1 VELTTPTGLLKVD
14 TTAGRET
21 TTTLVVK
28 NTGSAD
34 LRNVKL
40 TARQPSNWDVTFEP
54 EQIDLL
60 KAGESQEVKAT
71 IKPDSKA
78 IAGDYMVTMTA
89 STQETSSKAEF
100 RVTVKTSTLWGLVG
114 VVIIGVMAYGL
125 YYTFKVYG
133 RR

>member
-1 VELTTPTGLLKVD
+1 M
-14 TTAGRET
+14 
-21 TTTLVVK
+21 
-28 NTGSAD
+28 
-34 LRNVKL
+34 KL